1 VPTDLDKAVGARI
14 RARRTEMSLSLAR
27 LADLS
32 NGRFKASLLGGYERG
47 ERALTVTNLV
57 DLADVLDVSPTH
69 LLPIEHGGRPSRAT
83 ITIALEGD
91 DVTDLVAVID
101 AARTDDNDPIPYVT
115 TEVA

>member
-14 RARRTEMSLSLAR
+14 RARRNEMSLSLAR

-69 LLPIEHGGRPSRAT
+69 LLPIEHGGRPLR
-83 ITIALEGD
+83 ITIEGD
-91 DVTDLVAVID
+91 RIDDLADLLEVARRPD
-101 AARTDDNDPIPYVT
+101 TDPIPYIT